1 MRNGADFAA
10 PAGKKALGRPRVV
23 PLRGVID
30 ALLYFFGRR
39 VRGVC
44 RRAIFRSARPCN
56 VTFMPGRPKGYWKR
70 SISCWSN
77 RLGSAMAA
85 KPARRQRCQSAK
97 TTESGGPRGYDAG
110 RRSTGASAT
119 SLPIPPGHLVGAQ
132 VHRAYIQDRDGAG
145 FDPLPLPMA
154 APSLRPSRGQA
165 FADGA
170 YARATSWRQRL
181 PGAGSGRWSSDPTR
195 PKVFKYCPGD
205 GSSSGPSPGL
215 DAIAG

>member
-1 MRNGADFAA
+1 MGADFAA

-56 VTFMPGRPKGYWKR
+56 DTFMPGRPKGYWKR

-77 RLGSAMAA
+77 RLGSAVAA
-85 KPARRQRCQSAK
+85 KPAHPA
-97 TTESGGPRGYDAG
+97 D
-110 RRSTGASAT
+110 
-119 SLPIPPGHLVGAQ
+119 
-132 VHRAYIQDRDGAG
+132 IQDRDGAG

-154 APSLRPSRGQA
+154 APSLRPSRGRA

-181 PGAGSGRWSSDPTR
+181 PGAAVDAGQAIRPGPRFLSIAQAMGRRADLRLVWTQ
-195 PKVFKYCPGD
+195 
-205 GSSSGPSPGL
+205 SPADEGL
-215 DAIAG
+215 

>member
-1 MRNGADFAA
+1 
-10 PAGKKALGRPRVV
+10 
-23 PLRGVID
+23 
-30 ALLYFFGRR
+30 
-39 VRGVC
+39 
-44 RRAIFRSARPCN
+44 
-56 VTFMPGRPKGYWKR
+56 MPGRPKGYGKGQFPAGPT
-70 SISCWSN
+70 
-77 RLGSAMAA
+77 GSEARW
-85 KPARRQRCQSAK
+85 PQSQRRQGCQSAK

-110 RRSTGASAT
+110 KKINGRKRHIITDT
-119 SLPIPPGHLVGAQ
+119 SGHLVGAQ

-181 PGAGSGRWSSDPTR
+181 PGAAVDAGQAIR
-195 PKVFKYCPGD
+195 PGPRFLMYCPGD

-215 DAIAG
+215 GAIAG

>member
-1 MRNGADFAA
+1 MGADFAA

-30 ALLYFFGRR
+30 ALLYFCGRR
-39 VRGVC
+39 PWRLLP
-44 RRAIFRSARPCN
+44 RDFPKRSTVQSNFYA
-56 VTFMPGRPKGYWKR
+56 GRPKGYGKGQF
-70 SISCWSN
+70 SCWSN
-77 RLGSAMAA
+77 RLGSAVAA
-85 KPARRQRCQSAK
+85 KPAHPA
-97 TTESGGPRGYDAG
+97 D
-110 RRSTGASAT
+110 
-119 SLPIPPGHLVGAQ
+119 
-132 VHRAYIQDRDGAG
+132 IQDRDGAG

-154 APSLRPSRGQA
+154 APSLRPSRAQA

-170 YARATSWRQRL
+170 YARATSWRQCL

-195 PKVFKYCPGD
+195 PKVFKYRPGD